1 MVEHRSLIRRSCGRV
16 VDAGDFL
23 HAASSGLRASARRH
37 AGSILAV
44 ALFLASAAHGQA
56 QGVVAGDDLYGVP
69 FGQDLTV
76 EAPGVLSNDT
86 YNGNPAEDHS
96 ATVELVDNVTYGYLS
111 CPDTAFELCPDGSF
125 VYTADPD
132 YPGTDSFTYLA
143 TVGTE
148 TSLATVTLTACSAG
162 LGATQYVCWKETPFL
177 AKLGELGYGLV
188 TEGFEDDA
196 VWDASPSTSAR
207 DPHTAPSV
215 VSQGI
220 RWETNHPVTNEI
232 TTGSRPCAHGIV
244 GGLRSPPRLRDRDS
258 RRLRHQFP
266 GSRVSVQRRF
276 HGNP

>member
-1 MVEHRSLIRRSCGRV
+1 MVEHRSLIRRSCGRS
-16 VDAGDFL
+16 VDVGDIF
-23 HAASSGLRASARRH
+23 HAAPSGLRAIARRY
-37 AGSILAV
+37 AGGILAAAV
-44 ALFLASAAHGQA
+44 FLASAAHGQA
-56 QGVVAGDDLYGVP
+56 QGLVATDDFDSVP
-69 FGQDLTV
+69 FGENLVV
-76 EAPGVLSNDT
+76 EAPGVLANDT
-86 YNGNPAEDHS
+86 FNGEPAEDS
-96 ATVELVDNVTYGYLS
+96 GATAVLIDNVAHGTLIFNS
-111 CPDTAFELCPDGSF
+111 DGSF
-125 VYTADPD
+125 TYE
-132 YPGTDSFTYLA
+132 PGTSFQGFDSFTYDA
-143 TVGTE
+143 VVGID
-148 TSLATVTLTACSAG
+148 TSRATVTLTACSAG
-162 LGATQYVCWKETPFL
+162 PGATQYVCWKETAFL
-177 AKLGELGYGLV
+177 AKLGDLGYGIM